1 MGTALRQDPSVRT
14 LAAIDDSLQPRR
26 GPDLPMSSKLT
37 RSLLA
42 SSAAG
47 LALSLLSLL
56 PAQAHGG
63 ADHGVMGGALHPLLG
78 LDHLMLLIGVGLGI
92 AQLGRRVLVAALC
105 GALVGSLFG
114 GFGGSLPGAELLAAL
129 GVAALG
135 AALFIS
141 LRSGQARSAVALTTA
156 GAAGIHAMLHGLES
170 SGTASWWL
178 GALLGSAAVVTATA
192 WIAQHLDRRQ
202 ALGAAALLT
211 CAGGLLAIAPL

>member
-1 MGTALRQDPSVRT
+1 MGSATKSEPSVRT
-14 LAAIDDSLQPRR
+14 LAALAHPHQPRR

-78 LDHLMLLIGVGLGI
+78 LDHLLLLIGVGLGV
-92 AQLGRRVLVAALC
+92 AQLGRGVLFAALS
-105 GALVGSLFG
+105 GALVGGLFG

-129 GVAALG
+129 AVAALG

-141 LRSGQARSAVALTTA
+141 LRSGQAQAAVALTTA
-156 GAAGIHAMLHGLES
+156 GAVGIHAMLHGLES
-170 SGTASWWL
+170 SGTAGWWA
-178 GALLGSAAVVTATA
+178 GALLGSAAVVASSA
-192 WIAQHLDRRQ
+192 WIAQRFDQRK

>member
-1 MGTALRQDPSVRT
+1 
-14 LAAIDDSLQPRR
+14 
-26 GPDLPMSSKLT
+26 MSSNLT

-63 ADHGVMGGALHPLLG
+63 ADHAVLGGALHPLMG
-78 LDHLMLLIGVGLGI
+78 LDHLLLLVGVGLGV
-92 AQLGRRVLVAALC
+92 AQLGRSVLVSALA
-105 GALVGSLFG
+105 GALVGGLVG

-135 AALFIS
+135 AALFIG
-141 LRSGQARSAVALTTA
+141 LRGGKGMSAVSLITA
-156 GAAGIHAMLHGLES
+156 AAVGLHAMLHGLES
-170 SGTASWWL
+170 SGTGSWWL
-178 GALLGSAAVVTATA
+178 GALLGSAAVVGSST
-192 WIAQHLDRRQ
+192 WIAQRLDRRK
-202 ALGAAALLT
+202 ALSAAALLA